1 MIFKMRCFFHL
12 VSDDEEIVDSSG
24 IEVRDLESAKVHAQT
39 AINEL
44 RREIG
49 QEADDW
55 SGWRLNIVCPLGT
68 ILHTLPL
75 ISTLH

>member
-1 MIFKMRCFFHL
+1 MVFEMRCFFHL
-12 VSDDEEIVDSSG
+12 VSDYEEIVDSTG
-24 IEVRDLESAKVHAQT
+24 IEVRDLESAKTHAQT

-44 RREIG
+44 RQEIG
-49 QEADDW
+49 DEADW

-75 ISTLH
+75 ISTMH